1 MKNAIELRDELNNKR
16 KEYMDS
22 LNFDNLYFEI
32 NNRLENV
39 SLFESY
45 IAITYE
51 EIFEYLDSDLV
62 LEHIGNKELKKIIN
76 ITLDSIALK
85 LKSLK
90 YIVTHYY
97 DPTIILKHKIG
108 IKIYWDPQYVPKGAD
123 EL

>member
-32 NNRLENV
+32 NNRLENI

-62 LEHIGNKELKKIIN
+62 LEYIGNKELKKKS
-76 ITLDSIALK
+76 SIL
-85 LKSLK
+85 L
-90 YIVTHYY
+90 
-97 DPTIILKHKIG
+97 
-108 IKIYWDPQYVPKGAD
+108 
-123 EL
+123 